1 MPTHPTLND
10 FFGLLDKWRHFPA
23 FPLEPRSEAL
33 FALFLP
39 TVLRECKSVGV
50 KVKPQIIPQFPLKH
64 DKSNQSD
71 KVDFFALSEDGSRGF
86 FIELK
91 TDVNSRR
98 RSQDDY
104 LAEALDK
111 TMCNILYDYRE
122 ISKSKNDKHARQKY
136 FHMSRALSELGL
148 FKLEDDLEV
157 AIYADHSGGV
167 YDLIDAIEI
176 LASPTLEVVY
186 VQPRKSK
193 DDKPD
198 DERFHYIYFKEFAD
212 CVENQ
217 GDIGKMFAGYL
228 RKWKDD
234 PANHPP
240 GKA

>member
-10 FFGLLDKWRHFPA
+10 VFCLLDKWRHFSA
-23 FPLEPRSEAL
+23 FLLEPRSEVL

-104 LAEALDK
+104 LTEALDK

-148 FKLEDDLEV
+148 FKLEDDLEDT
-157 AIYADHSGGV
+157 IYAKIRFTLIIPEVCTILSMRSRFSHRPRLRLSMYSPENPKMISGTTNV
-167 YDLIDAIEI
+167 FTISTSKNSLTALKIRAIWAACSRAI
-176 LASPTLEVVY
+176 
-186 VQPRKSK
+186 
-193 DDKPD
+193 
-198 DERFHYIYFKEFAD
+198 
-212 CVENQ
+212 CEN
-217 GDIGKMFAGYL
+217 G
-228 RKWKDD
+228 
-234 PANHPP
+234 
-240 GKA
+240 